1 MEKWISGME
10 HRLPMWLEKTQVQ
23 WVQWVYALW
32 QLIRCNQVAL
42 LLLSYVPFM
51 LSQYYRKKAV
61 VVVGS
66 SREYYMQNEEMLDY
80 FEGAP
85 VRLKNIEE
93 ISAHREEDKSD
104 LPNWHIVKYNHYYY
118 IAHINALCDLKKCSE
133 LFGEN
138 IIFVERLLK
147 VSGSIAVGKRL
158 SETEAYEKIL
168 SKRYF
173 CSRGANLVVPTSFN
187 YVDFSSKFWVVIS
200 SLPIL
205 LQAKS
210 YVKLSGVLSLVIILL
225 DLNRGRL
232 YRLYD
237 RLFNSFVRIV
247 KLNVFKE
254 RTNLYDFFLMFS
266 NLWECTDSVKKH
278 AYVTKP
284 GDRLKISQYSKLER
298 PDDIEIVGWERY
310 NRDPNDQN
318 IFMEINKDEVHCNL
332 MRYNGVYAVVEL
344 RRPVYVL

>member
-1 MEKWISGME
+1 
-10 HRLPMWLEKTQVQ
+10 MWLEKTQVQ

-173 CSRGANLVVPTSFN
+173 CSRATSGN
-187 YVDFSSKFWVVIS
+187 ALTVLRSMLIIEKACLR
-200 SLPIL
+200 SLIIREKE
-205 LQAKS
+205 QEVEEKQGS
-210 YVKLSGVLSLVIILL
+210 YIWLKQCLCDIV
-225 DLNRGRL
+225 
-232 YRLYD
+232 
-237 RLFNSFVRIV
+237 FVNEEKGTCR
-247 KLNVFKE
+247 F
-254 RTNLYDFFLMFS
+254 
-266 NLWECTDSVKKH
+266 
-278 AYVTKP
+278 
-284 GDRLKISQYSKLER
+284 GDYHLK
-298 PDDIEIVGWERY
+298 
-310 NRDPNDQN
+310 N
-318 IFMEINKDEVHCNL
+318 
-332 MRYNGVYAVVEL
+332 
-344 RRPVYVL
+344 